1 MKPGSSICEIGKAWI
16 SYGLSL
22 FLLFTLDYL
31 SEHSYSHTGL
41 ILFITGNLLS
51 YLHFT
56 FCLLYGWLNVSVP
69 LIDLT
74 IRAALGNHVIFRDWK
89 GAPWRPELMGDLNWK
104 GSGLIWKRERQA
116 TLHTMRGTLKK
127 SFSKRFKNF
136 LCTLLFT
143 LIKQIK
149 KQKLYNIQLSLPKQ
163 TKSSGSPDLS
173 I

>member
-1 MKPGSSICEIGKAWI
+1 MKPGSSICEIGKAWL

-51 YLHFT
+51 YLHFA

-74 IRAALGNHVIFRDWK
+74 IRAALGNHVILRDWK
-89 GAPWRPELMGDLNWK
+89 GGILETWINGGPKLEGEWADLKEGTSDHSSYYEGDFEEKLF
-104 GSGLIWKRERQA
+104 
-116 TLHTMRGTLKK
+116 KK
-127 SFSKRFKNF
+127 
-136 LCTLLFT
+136 
-143 LIKQIK
+143 I
-149 KQKLYNIQLSLPKQ
+149 
-163 TKSSGSPDLS
+163 
-173 I
+173 

>member
-41 ILFITGNLLS
+41 ILFITGNLLC
-51 YLHFT
+51 YLHFA

-74 IRAALGNHVIFRDWK
+74 IRAGLGNHVILRDWK
-89 GAPWRPELMGDLNWK
+89 GGPWR
-104 GSGLIWKRERQA
+104 
-116 TLHTMRGTLKK
+116 
-127 SFSKRFKNF
+127 
-136 LCTLLFT
+136 
-143 LIKQIK
+143 QIK

-163 TKSSGSPDLS
+163 TKPSGSPDLPIYLIYGKFGPKAHNLKDQS
-173 I
+173 F